1 MSFLYP
7 RTIKVERAA
16 HQKDGVGK
24 MGYGGVNT
32 TPSADALD
40 LIAED
45 VPCNIQSRSSGS
57 VNPAGLPGDTRLVQW
72 FVNIPL
78 GVVADGVIKRNDLVT
93 DDKGRRFKVQAPYF
107 HSLGWRLTV
116 DTLEL

>member
-7 RTIKVERAA
+7 RTIRVERAA
-16 HQKDGVGK
+16 HQKEGVGK
-24 MGYGGVNT
+24 MAYGGVDI
-32 TPSADALD
+32 TPNADALD
-40 LIAED
+40 LIVEC

-72 FVNIPL
+72 FINIPR
-78 GVVADGVIKRNDLVT
+78 GKVADGVIQRNDLLT
-93 DDKGRRFKVQAPYF
+93 DDLGRRFKVQAPYC
-107 HSLGWRLTV
+107 HPLGWRLTV

>member
-1 MSFLYP
+1 MTFIYP
-7 RTIKVERAA
+7 RVISVFRAS

-32 TPSADALD
+32 TPSADEMD
-40 LIAED
+40 LVIED
-45 VPCNIQSRSSGS
+45 VPCNIQSRSSGMI
-57 VNPAGLPGDTRLVQW
+57 NPAAIPGDTRLIQW
-72 FVNIPL
+72 YINIPR
-78 GVVADGVIKRNDLVT
+78 GKVAEGLIQRNDIVK
-93 DDKGRRFKVQAPYF
+93 DDYGRRFKVQGPYF